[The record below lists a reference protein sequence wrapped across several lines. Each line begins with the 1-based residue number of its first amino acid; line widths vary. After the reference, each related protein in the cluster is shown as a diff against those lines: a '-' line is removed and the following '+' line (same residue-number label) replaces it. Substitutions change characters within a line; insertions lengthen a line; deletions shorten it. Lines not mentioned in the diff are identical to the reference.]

1 MGGTGL
7 RAPSGRLSVG
17 WTTANEPAARATGAA
32 FALALRGLWYSDRM
46 SRSLLDDAFAH
57 HVWAT
62 LRLIDACLALSPAQL
77 DAAVP
82 ATDRS
87 ILATMRHVIV
97 SDSFDLFVASGERGS
112 FIRADRMGLAELRA
126 AMEDIGTGWSRL
138 LDEGIDADAVLREVD
153 PDDGFQRHAPMGIRL
168 AQALHHG
175 TDHRS
180 QICTALTT
188 LGVEPP
194 AVDVF
199 SFGLQDGRVVEV
211 PAGS

>member
-1 MGGTGL
+1 
-7 RAPSGRLSVG
+7 
-17 WTTANEPAARATGAA
+17 
-32 FALALRGLWYSDRM
+32 
-46 SRSLLDDAFAH
+46 LLHDAFAH

-87 ILATMRHVIV
+87 ILATMRHLIG
-97 SDSFDLFVASGERGS
+97 SDSFELFVASGERGS
-112 FIRADRMGLAELRA
+112 FIRADGMELAQLRV

-138 LDEGIDADAVLREVD
+138 LDEGVDAEAMSREVD
-153 PDDGFQRHAPMGIRL
+153 PDDGFQRRAPMGIRL

-175 TDHRS
+175 NDHRS

-188 LGVEPP
+188 IGVQPP
-194 AVDVF
+194 AVDAF
-199 SFGLQDGRVVEV
+199 TFGVQDGRVVEV
-211 PAGS
+211 PAPT

>member
-1 MGGTGL
+1 M
-7 RAPSGRLSVG
+7 
-17 WTTANEPAARATGAA
+17 
-32 FALALRGLWYSDRM
+32 
-46 SRSLLDDAFAH
+46 LDDAFAH

-62 LRLIDACLALSPAQL
+62 LRLVDSCLALSPDQL
-77 DAAVP
+77 GTAVP
-82 ATDRS
+82 GTYGWISATS
-87 ILATMRHVIV
+87 RHLIEG
-97 SDSFDLFVASGERGS
+97 DSFDLFVASGERTPL
-112 FIRADRMGLAELRA
+112 IDLRHAGLPELRA
-126 AMEDIGTGWSRL
+126 AMASNGAAWSRL
-138 LDEGIDADAVLREVD
+138 FAEDLDPDAIVREVD
-153 PDDGFQRHAPMGIRL
+153 PNDGYQRDAPMGIRL

-188 LGVEPP
+188 LGVQPP

>member
-1 MGGTGL
+1 
-7 RAPSGRLSVG
+7 
-17 WTTANEPAARATGAA
+17 
-32 FALALRGLWYSDRM
+32 M

-62 LRLIDACLALSPAQL
+62 LRLIDACRALSPAQL

-87 ILATMRHVIV
+87 ILATMQHLIW
-97 SDSFDLFVASGERGS
+97 SDSFELFVASSEHGS
-112 FIRADRMGLAELRA
+112 FIRTDQMGLAELRA
-126 AMEDIGTGWSRL
+126 AMEDLGTGWSRL

-175 TDHRS
+175 NDHRS
-180 QICTALTT
+180 QICSALTT

-194 AVDVF
+194 AVDVYT
-199 SFGLQDGRVVEV
+199 FGLQDGRVVEV
-211 PAGS
+211 PARF

>member
-1 MGGTGL
+1 MG
-7 RAPSGRLSVG
+7 
-17 WTTANEPAARATGAA
+17 
-32 FALALRGLWYSDRM
+32 
-46 SRSLLDDAFAH
+46 RSLLDDAFAH

-62 LRLIDACLALSPAQL
+62 LRLFDACLALSPAQL

-87 ILATMRHVIV
+87 ILATMRHVIGNE
-97 SDSFDLFVASGERGS
+97 SFELFVASGERGS

-138 LDEGIDADAVLREVD
+138 LDESIDADAVLREVD
-153 PDDGFQRHAPMGIRL
+153 PDDGYQRHAPMGIRL
-168 AQALHHG
+168 AQTLHHG

-211 PAGS
+211 PAPT

>member
-1 MGGTGL
+1 
-7 RAPSGRLSVG
+7 
-17 WTTANEPAARATGAA
+17 
-32 FALALRGLWYSDRM
+32 M

-82 ATDRS
+82 GTDRS
-87 ILATMRHVIV
+87 ILETMRHVIE
-97 SDSFDLFVASGERGS
+97 SDSFELFVASGGRSS
-112 FIRADRMGLAELRA
+112 FITADRMGLAELRS
-126 AMEDIGTGWSRL
+126 AMQDIGTGWSRL
-138 LDEGIDADAVLREVD
+138 LDQGLDADTMTREVD
-153 PDDGFQRHAPMGIRL
+153 PDDGFQRDAPMGIRL

-175 TDHRS
+175 SDHRS

-188 LGVEPP
+188 LGLATP